1 MCTLNLLDSSGTQQ
15 MCVVPEVL
23 HTRAILCL
31 RVTLRLTI
39 QRLNKFVNSPPE
51 NVTEVRR
58 FLGLPGYYSRKPC
71 SKNDK
76 SLRSIMSRVP

>member
-1 MCTLNLLDSSGTQQ
+1 

-39 QRLNKFVNSPPE
+39 QRLNKFVNCLPE
-51 NVTEVRR
+51 NVTEVTS
-58 FLGLPGYYSRKPC
+58 FLGLAGYYSRNPC

-76 SLRSIMSRVP
+76 SLRSIMSRVVAH